1 MLFWVEIMASPRVLI
16 FGGNGGIGRLIAESM
31 LLKSWHVTSVIR
43 DQRQDVDILQLGPKG
58 GPKADVLVVDLARM
72 KDEDASK
79 ILKEVKPTYIVF
91 AAGKESYDYTTDTF
105 AKTFYYPSGNMSNVN
120 VVDRDAAKRI
130 IKASISSPEVT
141 KFLMISFPASRR
153 KKAPWWDNTD
163 YQNFLGETRAYPEI
177 AEAKLNAD
185 EYLIAM
191 AKQRNDDSPDSFQ
204 AISLRPSWLTNAP
217 MGRVHLGKTKFS
229 GRVSRADVAAVA
241 VSLLSRS
248 DASGWF
254 DLVDGNDDV
263 EFAVGN
269 AVQNNLNSIE
279 GEDLE
284 EMYSKVI

>member
-1 MLFWVEIMASPRVLI
+1 MASPRVLI

-31 LLKSWHVTSVIR
+31 LLKSWHVNSVIR
-43 DQRQDVDILQLGPKG
+43 DKRQEVDILQLGLKG
-58 GPKADVLVVDLARM
+58 DLRADVLVVDLARM

-79 ILKEVKPTYIVF
+79 ILKEVKPNYIVF

-105 AKTFYYPSGNMSNVN
+105 AKIFYCSSGNMSNVN
-120 VVDRDAAKRI
+120 VVYRDAAKRS

-163 YQNFLGETRAYPEI
+163 YQNFLNETRAYSEI

-185 EYLIAM
+185 EYLVAM

-204 AISLRPSWLTNAP
+204 SISLRPSWLTNAP
-217 MGRVHLGKTKFS
+217 MGKTKFS
-229 GRVSRADVAAVA
+229 RRVSRADVAAVA

-254 DLVDGNDDV
+254 DLVDGNDDI
-263 EFAVGN
+263 ESAVDN

>member
-1 MLFWVEIMASPRVLI
+1 MASPRVLI

-43 DQRQDVDILQLGPKG
+43 DQRQEVDILQLGPKG

-79 ILKEVKPTYIVF
+79 ILKKVKPNYIVF
-91 AAGKESYDYTTDTF
+91 AA
-105 AKTFYYPSGNMSNVN
+105 GNMSNVN

-163 YQNFLGETRAYPEI
+163 YQNFLDETRAYPEI

-185 EYLIAM
+185 EYLVAM

-229 GRVSRADVAAVA
+229 GRVSRADVADVAAVA

-254 DLVDGNDDV
+254 DLVDGNDDI
-263 EFAVGN
+263 ESAVDN